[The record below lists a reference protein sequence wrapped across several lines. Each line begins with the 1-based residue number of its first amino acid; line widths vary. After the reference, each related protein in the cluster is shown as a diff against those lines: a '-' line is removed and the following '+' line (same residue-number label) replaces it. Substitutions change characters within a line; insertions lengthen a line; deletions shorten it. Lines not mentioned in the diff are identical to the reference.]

1 MFLRVWRRASV
12 LVLTVGSLLTTQSA
26 TAETSV
32 YTKPKV
38 SPIPWHAPWPTGATP
53 SPCAGPLIA
62 IGQSVT
68 GSFMPIT
75 PWLQCAD
82 Q

>member
-1 MFLRVWRRASV
+1 MFPRVWRRASV

-38 SPIPWHAPWPTGATP
+38 R
-53 SPCAGPLIA
+53 A
-62 IGQSVT
+62 ITAFVRVLPASLEQ
-68 GSFMPIT
+68 
-75 PWLQCAD
+75 
-82 Q
+82 